1 MRENH
6 YAISC
11 IFLKSPTFSVYK
23 MSITYLYREN
33 KATLIAIII
42 RVLSDLQEVLFS
54 VGNSFLSSFLLLV
67 LLLVSD
73 IIIIFALVTKLVKR
87 MARTKKKT
95 SPKVKQLVRIRFKEL
110 ANGERSIYLDLYK
123 DGKRAYEFLKDENGR
138 PLRLLVET
146 GTPDEVKAIKE
157 RNHKTLLQ
165 AESLRVA
172 REKEVVELGKVETG
186 VTKLGKMLLKD
197 WIEQYKG
204 LTSTVSSVSKVKQIS
219 TVVFHLKNW
228 LGSKF
233 DRVQMQEADTDF
245 CRAFLKHLH
254 GYSWKG
260 IVAHPDKVYTL
271 SDNSYYH
278 IFITLRHCFDRA
290 VREGIIT
297 VNPTDRMK
305 ETGELPKRP
314 DVQRGFLTAS
324 EVSMLIKTECRNDT
338 IKRAFLFGCFTGL
351 RVSDLSDLR
360 WEDIKQDGQ
369 DLRLQVVMQKTKSPL
384 YMKLNRQA
392 VQSLPDRGAAAGTDR
407 VFSPLP
413 TLSTIERIL
422 RQWGKDAGVEK
433 HFTFH
438 TSRHTFG
445 TLTLNA
451 GADLYTVSKLMGH
464 KNLQTTQI
472 YAELL
477 NQTRDDA
484 VDRLSDIFSEVG
496 S

>member
-1 MRENH
+1 
-6 YAISC
+6 
-11 IFLKSPTFSVYK
+11 
-23 MSITYLYREN
+23 
-33 KATLIAIII
+33 
-42 RVLSDLQEVLFS
+42 
-54 VGNSFLSSFLLLV
+54 
-67 LLLVSD
+67 
-73 IIIIFALVTKLVKR
+73 

-219 TVVFHLKNW
+219 TAVFHLKNW

-233 DRVQMQEADTDF
+233 DRVQMQEVDTDF

-324 EVSMLIKTECRNDT
+324 EVSMLMKTECKNDT

-484 VDRLSDIFSEVG
+484 VDRLSEIFKGVEG
-496 S
+496 G